1 MRVCGWVCVSWLAA
15 FSMACR
21 GGSSSGPLD
30 GGSDV
35 SSVAQAPSSAR
46 SKGALAWP
54 SLPGTPEAARAVVD
68 AYVVRKTNASRPA
81 AVSARD
87 LVEPL
92 GAAGLARVVSGEA
105 AVRRALLDRVSAGNG
120 ASDGYLLVGVS
131 HASGEPVVAFRRLVE
146 GPGSYTHVGLEP
158 LAADGH
164 WSGLSDAEQRGSSS
178 LLANY
183 MTKGDAESLEAL
195 RVAHDTHDYAA
206 WKLGYASLVLD
217 LVPPS
222 RAGAYALVPLDM
234 PPQLKTKLAA
244 LGDRLLD
251 VRELHAFF
259 ALREALSGPR
269 PRARVAMLWGDAHVG
284 QSGIARFLP
293 VGATVVSVHVLGLEA
308 EPGRTSDER
317 DAGSPAT
324 TVLDPLLVPMPSGD
338 LALVLPSPGAD
349 SRVDRVRRAD
359 GDGGE
364 TRLLVSGEPG
374 VVVTVGG
381 HTIRVTAKAQ
391 AIPASAGDLTYV
403 VERKGTRIVGALTLV
418 AGEAC
423 ELRADRAG
431 LHVEHHLPKDADRPR

>member
-1 MRVCGWVCVSWLAA
+1 MRVCAIVCVSVAFALSAA
-15 FSMACR
+15 CKGSSR
-21 GGSSSGPLD
+21 GGEEAGARPASSSPPGVPK
-30 GGSDV
+30 V
-35 SSVAQAPSSAR
+35 
-46 SKGALAWP
+46 ALAWP
-54 SLPGTPEAARAVVD
+54 SLPTTPEAARAVVD
-68 AYVVRKTNASRPA
+68 AYAVRKTHAKRPEPT
-81 AVSARD
+81 SARD
-87 LVEPL
+87 LLEHL
-92 GAAGLARVVSGEA
+92 GAVELARAPSGDA
-105 AVRRALLDRVSAGNG
+105 AVKSALLRRVSEGTG
-120 ASDGYLLVGVS
+120 DGYLLVGVS

-164 WSGLSDAEQRGSSS
+164 WSGLSDAEQRGSSA
-178 LLANY
+178 LLATY

-234 PPQLKTKLAA
+234 PPHLKTKLAA

-317 DAGSPAT
+317 DAGPPAT

-374 VVVTVGG
+374 MVVTVGG

>member
-21 GGSSSGPLD
+21 SGSSSGPLD
-30 GGSDV
+30 GGPDV

-68 AYVVRKTNASRPA
+68 AYVVRKTNVSRPA
-81 AVSARD
+81 SVSARD
-87 LVEPL
+87 LLAPL

-105 AVRRALLDRVSAGNG
+105 AVRRALLDRVSAGDG
-120 ASDGYLLVGVS
+120 ANDGYLLVGVS

-158 LAADGH
+158 FAADGH
-164 WSGLSDAEQRGSSS
+164 WSGLSDAEQRGSSA
-178 LLANY
+178 LLATY

-206 WKLGYASLVLD
+206 WKLGYANLVLD

-251 VRELHAFF
+251 VRELHGFF

-284 QSGIARFLP
+284 QAGIARFLP
-293 VGATVVSVHVLGLEA
+293 VGATVVSVHVLGLEG
-308 EPGRTSDER
+308 EPARPSDKR
-317 DAGSPAT
+317 DAGPPAT
-324 TVLDPLLVPMPSGD
+324 TVLDPLLVPMPAGE

-349 SRVDRVRRAD
+349 AAVDRVRRGD
-359 GDGGE
+359 GDGR
-364 TRLLVSGEPG
+364 TTQLLVSGEPG
-374 VVVTVGG
+374 AVVTVGEHV
-381 HTIRVTAKAQ
+381 HTVVAKGEPLAVG
-391 AIPASAGDLTYV
+391 PGDHTYV
-403 VERKGTRIVGALTLV
+403 VERKGSRVVGALSLSP
-418 AGEAC
+418 GETC
-423 ELRADRAG
+423 ELRVDHAG
-431 LHVEHHLPKDADRPR
+431 LRIEHHLKREDERAR

>member
-1 MRVCGWVCVSWLAA
+1 MRVCAIVCVSVAFALSAA
-15 FSMACR
+15 CKGSSR
-21 GGSSSGPLD
+21 GGEEGGARPASSSLPGVPK
-30 GGSDV
+30 V
-35 SSVAQAPSSAR
+35 
-46 SKGALAWP
+46 ALAWP
-54 SLPGTPEAARAVVD
+54 SLPTTPEAARAVVD
-68 AYVVRKTNASRPA
+68 AYVVRKTNARRPA

-87 LVEPL
+87 LLEHL
-92 GAAGLARVVSGEA
+92 GAVELARAPSGDA
-105 AVRRALLDRVSAGNG
+105 AVKSALLRRVSEGTG
-120 ASDGYLLVGVS
+120 DGYLLVGVS

-284 QSGIARFLP
+284 QAGIARFLP

-317 DAGSPAT
+317 DAGPPAT

-374 VVVTVGG
+374 MVVTVGG

-391 AIPASAGDLTYV
+391 AIPA
-403 VERKGTRIVGALTLV
+403 
-418 AGEAC
+418 
-423 ELRADRAG
+423 
-431 LHVEHHLPKDADRPR
+431 